1 MLLVF
6 DSTLSLD
13 IARLLHSTQRRQA
26 LARASYTQMYGLHGV
41 LGEHARETSECVLPL
56 EASNLN
62 YSAATGVYS
71 SISRNHSTSD
81 VNVA

>member
-62 YSAATGVYS
+62 YSAATRAF
-71 SISRNHSTSD
+71 ILQFLEITPHLT
-81 VNVA
+81 